1 MLYKLIQ
8 IAIAA
13 TVHAVS
19 PGLTKSNNPV
29 VNTKQKTPST
39 VMEKPVK
46 KVSKELQDTTYHYYS
61 NRRLSVKTSPWK
73 DGRRNIWLYNLKG
86 EITYTIEDVN
96 LSFSSLSEIH
106 FRADGSVEKIHIK
119 SNPGASMYWYETLIT
134 FSIHNEPEW
143 KRAEKFPQQSLD
155 DFFDRD
161 YYWDTKTK
169 QWKKQQVMEAHPLP
183 KE

>member
-39 VMEKPVK
+39 VMEKPIK
-46 KVSKELQDTTYHYYS
+46 KVSKELQDTTYHYYF

-73 DGRRNIWLYNLKG
+73 DGRRNIWLYNLKE

-134 FSIHNEPEW
+134 ISIHNEPEW
-143 KRAEKFPQQSLD
+143 NRAEKFPLQSLD
-155 DFFDRD
+155 DFF
-161 YYWDTKTK
+161 
-169 QWKKQQVMEAHPLP
+169 
-183 KE
+183 